1 MKVLKVGDKAPNFS
15 CLDQNGNLI
24 NLSDLIGKKVVIFFY
39 PKANTPGCTAEA
51 CNLNDNYNRFTSL
64 GYEIIG
70 VSADNEKSQKKFS
83 DKFGFN
89 YSLLCDENKDLI
101 NAYGVWG
108 LKKFMGK
115 EYMGMIRNTFVID
128 PSGNIEKIYSKVKAA
143 IMADHII
150 TDLQLS

>member
-101 NAYGVWG
+101 NTYGVWG

-115 EYMGMIRNTFVID
+115 EYMGIIRKTFIID
-128 PSGNIEKIYSKVKAA
+128 EEGKISQIIDKVKTKEHTSQ
-143 IMADHII
+143 ILD
-150 TDLQLS
+150 

>member
-115 EYMGMIRNTFVID
+115 EYMGIIRKTFTID
-128 PSGNIEKIYSKVKAA
+128 EEGKISQIIDKVKTKEHTSQ
-143 IMADHII
+143 ILD
-150 TDLQLS
+150 

>member
-51 CNLNDNYNRFTSL
+51 CNLNDNYNRFKSL

-70 VSADNEKSQKKFS
+70 VSADNEKIQKKFS

-115 EYMGMIRNTFVID
+115 EYMGIIRKTFTID
-128 PSGNIEKIYSKVKAA
+128 EEGKISQIIDKVKTKEHTSQ
-143 IMADHII
+143 ILD
-150 TDLQLS
+150 

>member
-15 CLDQNGNLI
+15 CLDKNGNLI

-115 EYMGMIRNTFVID
+115 EYMGIIRKTFTID
-128 PSGNIEKIYSKVKAA
+128 EEGKISQIIDKVKTKEHTSQ
-143 IMADHII
+143 ILD
-150 TDLQLS
+150 

>member
-1 MKVLKVGDKAPNFS
+1 MKVLKVGDKAPDFS

-24 NLSDLIGKKVVIFFY
+24 NLSDLIGKKIVIFFY
-39 PKANTPGCTAEA
+39 PKANTPGCTSEA
-51 CNLNDNYNRFTSL
+51 CNLNDNYSRFKSL

-70 VSADNEKSQKKFS
+70 VSADNKKSQKKFS

-115 EYMGMIRNTFVID
+115 EYMGINRKTFLID
-128 PSGNIEKIYSKVKAA
+128 EEGIISQIINKVKTKEHTSQ
-143 IMADHII
+143 ILD
-150 TDLQLS
+150 

>member
-51 CNLNDNYNRFTSL
+51 CNLNDNYNRFKSL

-115 EYMGMIRNTFVID
+115 EYMGIIRKTFIID
-128 PSGNIEKIYSKVKAA
+128 EEGKISQIIDKVKTKEHTSQ
-143 IMADHII
+143 ILD
-150 TDLQLS
+150 